1 MILKILAE
9 RRKPRLN
16 SYGSLKLGCQDA
28 AHGRAE
34 PGAPGQLRSLE
45 LHRGLKRNLVIG
57 AAALAV
63 AASAGGAYAATQSA
77 GPSSRQAFL
86 SDVAKR
92 LHVTPAQLSS
102 ALDGAYLDQLQA
114 AVKAGRLTQAQANAL
129 EQRLKQKGAEPALPF
144 GGFGLRHRE
153 FPGPGRLGGGF
164 GLAARPAAVDAAAS
178 YLGLSDAQLFQRLSS
193 GKSLAQI
200 ATAQGK
206 TASGLEQAIT
216 TAAKTRLDKLVA
228 AKVIT
233 AAQEQKILSRLN
245 SRLPTVVN
253 QKGLPFKREFRPH
266 LPFPG
271 GGAGAPYGAPQ
282 PPKTVPAPGT
292 LPLPYAAPAPSA

>member
-1 MILKILAE
+1 M
-9 RRKPRLN
+9 
-16 SYGSLKLGCQDA
+16 
-28 AHGRAE
+28 
-34 PGAPGQLRSLE
+34 
-45 LHRGLKRNLVIG
+45 HRGLKRNLVIG

-63 AASAGGAYAATQSA
+63 AAFAGGAYAATQSA

-86 SDVAKR
+86 NDVAKR
-92 LHVTPAQLSS
+92 LNVTPAQLSS

-114 AVKAGRLTQAQANAL
+114 AVKAGRLTQAQADAL
-129 EQRLKQKGAEPALPF
+129 EQRLKQKGAAPALPF
-144 GGFGLRHRE
+144 GGLGPGRGA
-153 FPGPGRLGGGF
+153 FPGPGRLGRGF
-164 GLAARPAAVDAAAS
+164 GLAAGPAAVHTAAS
-178 YLGLSDAQLFQRLSS
+178 YLGLSDPQLLQQLSS

-206 TASGLEQAIT
+206 TAAGLEQAIT

-228 AKVIT
+228 ANLIT

-245 SRLPTVVN
+245 SRLPTVID
-253 QKGLPFKREFRPH
+253 QKGLPFKRELRPR
-266 LPFPG
+266 LRLFG

-282 PPKTVPAPGT
+282 PPKTIPAPGT